1 MAAVS
6 KRPKPQVEASKAAS
20 SQKSNLVY
28 LFGEY
33 KLVVVLV
40 LNNYNRRKVGVG
52 EVLLPF
58 PRLPQL
64 LLLNTVVVSRC
75 QWNVVTNM

>member
-40 LNNYNRRKVGVG
+40 LNNY
-52 EVLLPF
+52 
-58 PRLPQL
+58 
-64 LLLNTVVVSRC
+64 S
-75 QWNVVTNM
+75 